1 MPVIKGHIKLEELKT
16 SYTLCELCDLHIA
29 ILDYAE
35 LEEIHGDNN
44 R

>member
-1 MPVIKGHIKLEELKT
+1 MTLAELKS
-16 SYTLCELCDLHIA
+16 SYSLCDLCDLHIA

-35 LEEIHGDNN
+35 LEEIHGDHN